1 MRLLN
6 PNTRRE
12 AKFYARRIIDHTNTM
27 VRCNSNDELNV
38 IRKKLNSKLI
48 SSNLDMET
56 LSKLVNDWEKDFKNN
71 HQLQTDELDWIKK
84 DKSASLFVFSII
96 SSQNTL

>member
-27 VRCNSNDELNV
+27 VGCNSNDELNV

-56 LSKLVNDWEKDFKNN
+56 LSKLVNDWEKDF
-71 HQLQTDELDWIKK
+71 
-84 DKSASLFVFSII
+84 
-96 SSQNTL
+96 